1 MRCGGLLGAPVDS
14 PGSYLL
20 PGLQPRRESLV
31 VLGVLVGPPGR
42 CLAPD
47 LPIRGMLGAV
57 GWVFFRV
64 AFPFLAVVYIGGGAD
79 ALFLLH
85 GWGHSRKALAVA
97 LLVSGCCQFLF
108 HSGERLF

>member
-1 MRCGGLLGAPVDS
+1 MA
-14 PGSYLL
+14 
-20 PGLQPRRESLV
+20 
-31 VLGVLVGPPGR
+31 LGVLVGPPGW

-64 AFPFLAVVYIGGGAD
+64 AFPFLAVAYIGGDAD

-85 GWGHSRKALAVA
+85 GGGRSRRALAVA
-97 LLVSGCCQFLF
+97 LLASGYCQFLLL
-108 HSGERLF
+108 SVVG